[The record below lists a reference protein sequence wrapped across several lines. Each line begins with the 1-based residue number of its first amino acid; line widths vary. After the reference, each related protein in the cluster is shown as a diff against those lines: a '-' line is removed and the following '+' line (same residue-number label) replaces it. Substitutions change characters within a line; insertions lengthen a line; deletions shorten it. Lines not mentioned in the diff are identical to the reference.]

1 MTQATVF
8 GVHPREF
15 VSGGTLILSSKA
27 YFADPTHDPRPLG
40 NVGSVQAMGGR
51 KVAYLWDGGDYV
63 KPGHLH
69 PLNGS
74 VPAAEGISNE
84 SHVEAMLWRY
94 KVPAGLQAK
103 VTSSASPIDPET
115 YRKVRL
121 PRLA

>member
-1 MTQATVF
+1 MAQATVF

-27 YFADPTHDPRPLG
+27 YFADPTHDPQPLG

-74 VPAAEGISNE
+74 VPAAAPIANE
-84 SHVEAMLWRY
+84 SHIDRMLWRY
-94 KVPAGLQAK
+94 KVGKAQAK
-103 VTSSASPIDPET
+103 VVSNVSPIDPET

-121 PRLA
+121 PRFA